1 MWSFNVERKLIRNG
15 DSGSARRGEEMNADE
30 PIKAAIS
37 EQELTEDI
45 ALSLLKRPDRD
56 LEVLERISKNTGLM
70 KSRKVKLALISHPRT
85 PRHVLLPLLRHLFT
99 FELMRV
105 ALMPVI
111 PADVK
116 VAAEESL
123 INRLE
128 KLSLG
133 EKLSLARRAS
143 GRVAAAL
150 LSDSE
155 PRVISLALRNGRL
168 TEAGVMREISR
179 RNSSSDLVR
188 EICRDPKWS
197 LRPEIAIAL
206 LNDESTPMEIVR
218 KLAAS
223 LPKSVIQQ
231 ILAGPHLSE
240 ELKRNLQDALVAAGT
255 GT

>member
-1 MWSFNVERKLIRNG
+1 M
-15 DSGSARRGEEMNADE
+15 
-30 PIKAAIS
+30 
-37 EQELTEDI
+37 
-45 ALSLLKRPDRD
+45 KRPD
-56 LEVLERISKNTGLM
+56 LERQVLEGISKNSGLINR
-70 KSRKVKLALISHPRT
+70 RKVKLALVVHPKT
-85 PRHVLLPLLRHLFT
+85 PRHVLLPLLRNLFT
-99 FELMRV
+99 FDLMRV
-105 ALMPVI
+105 ALMPTI
-111 PADVK
+111 AADVK

-150 LSDSE
+150 LNDSE
-155 PRVISLALRNGRL
+155 TRVISLALRNGRL
-168 TEAGVMREISR
+168 TEAGVLREISR
-179 RNSSSDLVR
+179 RTSSSDLVR
-188 EICRDPKWS
+188 ELCSDPKWS

-206 LNDESTPMEIVR
+206 LNNESTPIEIVG

-223 LPKSVIQQ
+223 LPKFAVQQ

-240 ELKRNLQDALVAAGT
+240 ELKRKLQDTLVAAGA